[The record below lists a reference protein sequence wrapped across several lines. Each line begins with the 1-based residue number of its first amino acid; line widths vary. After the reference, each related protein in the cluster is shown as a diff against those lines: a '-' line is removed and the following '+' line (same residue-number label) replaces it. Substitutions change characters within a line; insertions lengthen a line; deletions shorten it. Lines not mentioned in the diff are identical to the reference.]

1 MGMGNDC
8 KKEHYSKFIVE
19 TELGLLEQFGNKIDK
34 KWYNFFKRKITLM
47 VTINMKEYDS
57 KTKNLIMEKINN
69 WLEENIGERN
79 GNNDYLEVALVLCL
93 DSIND
98 KFINYINKDIFQD
111 YRIIILPVGIVLDE
125 KNMYV
130 RVQKESYLR
139 LNYKKLKKKFM
150 DTIDYMIVK

>member
-1 MGMGNDC
+1 
-8 KKEHYSKFIVE
+8 
-19 TELGLLEQFGNKIDK
+19 
-34 KWYNFFKRKITLM
+34 M